1 MSDGDGRSRDGTGP
15 GTPAGRGRLEL
26 NLEAETAKGHYA
38 NATVVTRGRHE
49 VVLDFVAAL
58 PHHRP
63 QVVARVVLPPAQAE
77 ALARTLRRTLDAAAP
92 ARSGATPPGSGAD
105 PDSDPN

>member
-1 MSDGDGRSRDGTGP
+1 MSDPGDDGTQ
-15 GTPAGRGRLEL
+15 GTSARPRVEL
-26 NLEAETAKGHYA
+26 NLDADTARGRYA

-63 QVVARVVLPPAQAE
+63 QVVSRVVLPRAQAD
-77 ALARTLRRTLDAAAP
+77 ALAQTLRRTLDAET
-92 ARSGATPPGSGAD
+92 ATPRTPATPRGD
-105 PDSDPN
+105 DDPN